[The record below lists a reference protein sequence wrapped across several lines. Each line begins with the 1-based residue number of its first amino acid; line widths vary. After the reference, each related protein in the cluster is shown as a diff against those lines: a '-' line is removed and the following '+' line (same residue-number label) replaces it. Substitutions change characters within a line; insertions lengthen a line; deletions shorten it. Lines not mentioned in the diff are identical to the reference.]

1 VPPLFLNAIVFG
13 ALAGAVVLAAPGGRR
28 RGLLALGVALIGGI
42 TGFAM
47 GALVPSDLWRLP
59 VDTGLALPLA
69 LMLGQAALGVA
80 AVAAGRPWLPGPAV
94 IVAPLTG
101 ALVGEIGGALLL
113 AGTTEDRSAKARL
126 ALGAAAGGLLGR
138 LGDPA
143 LLIVGPDEA
152 TVARLAPLALVA
164 LLAAR
169 PRQADL
175 AGAVDGDK
183 RVTAIALGAG
193 LLALVPGMALPAV
206 WGGALL
212 LGGLALLKRRGA
224 EGGGPVDLNPL
235 LWAVGATALVLV
247 ATAAGTPMVI
257 ALGIEEIQNAFMAWG
272 PAAFLGA
279 GAGVSALVGGHGAS
293 ILAQAVLDRS
303 LGLAVP
309 GAVTALTVGLAVGGL
324 GPLIAVGA
332 VRKGLLRW
340 LLQVALVAAVS
351 LWLL

>member
-1 VPPLFLNAIVFG
+1 MPPIFLNAIVFG

-28 RGLLALGVALIGGI
+28 RGLLALGVAVIGGI

-47 GALVPSDLWRLP
+47 GVLVPSDLWRLP
-59 VDTGLALPLA
+59 VDTGLGMAVA

-80 AVAAGRPWLPGPAV
+80 AVAAGRPWLPGPAM

-101 ALVGEIGGALLL
+101 ALVGEIGGAMLL
-113 AGTTEDRSAKARL
+113 AGTTEDRGARARL

-143 LLIVGPDEA
+143 LLIVGPDDA
-152 TVARLAPLALVA
+152 TVARLAPLALLA
-164 LLAAR
+164 LIAAR
-169 PRQADL
+169 PRQGDL
-175 AGAVDGDK
+175 SGAVDGDK
-183 RVTAIALGAG
+183 RVTAIAIGAG

-224 EGGGPVDLNPL
+224 GGGSVDLNPL
-235 LWAVGATALVLV
+235 LWAVGAGVLVLV

-257 ALGIEEIQNAFMAWG
+257 ALGIEEVQNAFMAWG

-293 ILAQAVLDRS
+293 LLAQAVLERS
-303 LGLAVP
+303 PGLAVP
-309 GAVTALTVGLAVGGL
+309 GAVTALMVGLAVGGL

-340 LLQVALVAAVS
+340 LLQVALVSAVS